1 MDRIGFTCLWMVVLS
16 KIPTPLLR
24 DKKSVA
30 PDWPK
35 QTVYF
40 ASVNEPFE
48 AIRTVRPIMIDTI

>member
-1 MDRIGFTCLWMVVLS
+1 MDRIGFTFLWMVVLS

-24 DKKSVA
+24 DKESIA

-35 QTVYF
+35 QTVYL

-48 AIRTVRPIMIDTI
+48 AICTVSGRS